1 MHIDRRFTEAP
12 TLFRH
17 RIRHDMSEDEDVVD
31 AEEAERR
38 DRDEAR
44 WRFDADDGPVSGP
57 LGAEEQDRILV
68 DEHDTK

>member
-1 MHIDRRFTEAP
+1 
-12 TLFRH
+12 
-17 RIRHDMSEDEDVVD
+17 MSEDEDVVD